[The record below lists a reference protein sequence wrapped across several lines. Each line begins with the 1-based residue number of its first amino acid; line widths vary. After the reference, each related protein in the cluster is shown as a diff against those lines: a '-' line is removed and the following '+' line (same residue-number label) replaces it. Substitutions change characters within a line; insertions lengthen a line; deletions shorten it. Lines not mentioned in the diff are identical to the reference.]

1 MGKLIDTM
9 ATALTAVMYYIS
21 AAISVITRNKYLMY
35 ISVIAFIT
43 IVMRP
48 TSFRLGRLFS
58 YNASRY

>member
-9 ATALTAVMYYIS
+9 ATALMAVMYYIS

-35 ISVIAFIT
+35 ISVIAFLT

-48 TSFRLGRLFS
+48 TNFKLGRLFS
-58 YNASRY
+58 YSASRY

>member
-1 MGKLIDTM
+1 MNKLIDTM
-9 ATALTAVMYYIS
+9 ANALTAVLYYIS

-48 TSFRLGRLFS
+48 TSFKLGRLFS

>member
-1 MGKLIDTM
+1 MSKLIDTM
-9 ATALTAVMYYIS
+9 ANALTAIMYYIA

>member
-35 ISVIAFIT
+35 VSVIAFLT

-48 TSFRLGRLFS
+48 TSFKLGRLFS

>member
-1 MGKLIDTM
+1 MSKLIDSM
-9 ATALTAVMYYIS
+9 ASALNAVMYYIS

-48 TSFRLGRLFS
+48 TNFRLGRLFS
-58 YNASRY
+58 YSASRY